1 MSSAR
6 PERPRSVKRLS
17 QKRTVAPHRPSLAA
31 IPGALRPS
39 AACCT
44 ICARRTSPAPSV
56 RERAMYPSSA
66 ASSSPKA
73 RTRIV
78 IAMLPHRP
86 AAGLNAPD
94 QEKSQM
100 TSRMHHLVV
109 HPLSYY
115 NIWHG
120 GDPGAARG
128 AVPPFAA
135 PQEGVLVRV
144 PVRGGAP
151 DSLLDLGPG
160 LEAAALQCQRAQDL
174 PPWLDQVQVG
184 GILGLEHELPARVG
198 KREQEDIGGAVDVE
212 IVHHRVDPFDPSVDP
227 ALDCAEEIDPVR
239 SGTARVGFGEG
250 LPCGRPEG
258 AEDIT
263 FATSAVVDL
272 LLGSLRFGRGR
283 LDHAPAGVAPGRLRS
298 HLVEADDYAAR
309 GRGGV
314 EALDRPLLRSNS
326 GSTRAPN
333 QVSSWRH
340 FSPSAC
346 RTSLTRLRFMPMPF
360 SPK

>member
-1 MSSAR
+1 M
-6 PERPRSVKRLS
+6 
-17 QKRTVAPHRPSLAA
+17 
-31 IPGALRPS
+31 
-39 AACCT
+39 
-44 ICARRTSPAPSV
+44 
-56 RERAMYPSSA
+56 
-66 ASSSPKA
+66 
-73 RTRIV
+73 
-78 IAMLPHRP
+78 
-86 AAGLNAPD
+86 
-94 QEKSQM
+94 
-100 TSRMHHLVV
+100 V
-109 HPLSYY
+109 HPLSYCD
-115 NIWHG
+115 IRHDS
-120 GDPGAARG
+120 DPGAARG

-135 PQEGVLVRV
+135 PQEGVLVLV

-160 LEAAALQCQRAQDL
+160 LEAAALQRQGAQDL
-174 PPWLDQVQVG
+174 PPRLDQVQVG

-212 IVHHRVDPFDPSVDP
+212 IVHHRVDPFDPGVDP

-239 SGTARVGFGEG
+239 SGAARVGFGEG

-258 AEDIT
+258 AEDIA
-263 FATSAVVDL
+263 FATSAVIDL
-272 LLGSLRFGRGR
+272 LLGPLRLGRGG
-283 LDHAPAGVAPGRLRS
+283 LAPAPAGVAAGRLWP
-298 HLVEADDYAAR
+298 HLIEADNYAAL

-340 FSPSAC
+340 FSPSAS
-346 RTSLTRLRFMPMPF
+346 RPSPTRLRFMPTPF